1 MGRICNGGGVNLP
14 LGPFACI
21 LADPP
26 WSFLTYGKARTTPHR
41 GVNDHYGT
49 MTADELTALP
59 VADVAARDAVLLMW
73 VVDSHFEE
81 ALTLGRAWGFA
92 PKSIAF
98 VWLKRSPLDARQVTM
113 LRTIAPPAKIGMG
126 YSTRKQAELCLLF
139 TRGKPKRLS
148 KGVRQVIEA
157 PRREHSRKPDET
169 FARVQAL
176 YAGPYLELFAREGR
190 TGWTAWGNQVDK
202 FGRVA

>member
-1 MGRICNGGGVNLP
+1 MTLP
-14 LGPFACI
+14 PGPFSVI

-26 WSFLTYGKARTTPHR
+26 WAFETYGKKHTTPHR
-41 GVNDHYGT
+41 AAKDHYST
-49 MTADELTALP
+49 MTADQLMALP
-59 VADVAARDAVLLMW
+59 VSDVAAKDAALLMW

-81 ALTLGRAWGFA
+81 ALALGRAWGFA

-98 VWLKRSPLDARQVTM
+98 VWLKRNPLDARQVTM
-113 LRTIAPPAKIGMG
+113 LRPIAEPAKIGMG

-169 FARVQAL
+169 FTRIEAL
-176 YAGPYLELFAREGR
+176 YAGPYLEMFAREGR
-190 TGWTAWGNQVDK
+190 PGWTAWGNQTDK